1 MQFDPNEIVGHI
13 ACVEAGDEA
22 KPEGVFTSKHNEK
35 TAYMFRFN
43 QACTISKEQL
53 IKELQETE
61 LNKEAQG
68 PLSYY
73 VLRDLYNGRYC
84 TICPDGIYKYNV
96 LEFLEAPVN
105 DIREALNNNS
115 QQMMRKT
122 VLNTATPVLAYWE
135 GTNRQAVA
143 LKIPPVRFRY
153 KNIILGINEMITL
166 PPVVYK
172 VTAVGSVIEKT
183 WVCVIAQD
191 SMDLEKLELARLPFP
206 NIYEDAHICV
216 GSSRNTSG
224 SVKTDIISLAHAS
237 WDMFINSSWN
247 VDLLRFSI
255 NPDNLEA
262 IFSELKDV
270 PDILNYQDYRKAH
283 RQLIAVLREPD
294 GYSRLKWKTDS
305 AKLKRNLDL

>member
-13 ACVEAGDEA
+13 ACVETGDET
-22 KPEGVFTSKHNEK
+22 KPEGVFISKHNEK

-84 TICPDGIYKYNV
+84 TICPDGIYKYSV
-96 LEFLEAPVN
+96 LEFLEAPVS
-105 DIREALNNNS
+105 DIREAINNNS
-115 QQMMRKT
+115 QQLMRKT
-122 VLNTATPVLAYWE
+122 VLNTVTPVLAYWE
-135 GTNRQAVA
+135 GTNRHAVA

-153 KNIILGINEMITL
+153 NNITLGINEMITL

-172 VTAVGSVIEKT
+172 VAAVGSVIEKT

-191 SMDLEKLELARLPFP
+191 STDLEKLELAMLPFP

-237 WDMFINSSWN
+237 WDLFVNSSWN
-247 VDLLRFSI
+247 VDLLRFGV
-255 NPDNLEA
+255 NPPNLDEV
-262 IFSELKDV
+262 FNKLKNV
-270 PDILNYQDYRKAH
+270 PYSLNYQDDCKAH

-294 GYSRLKWKTDS
+294 GYSRLKWKTES
-305 AKLKRNLDL
+305 AKLKKDLDL